1 MKDTLL
7 LALTFSITMT
17 VGLHLNAE
25 DPPVLIKHKLYTCS
39 SLSGVTKV
47 IEGEHRRYIGE
58 CSLAGYFVHGPTA
71 KM

>member
-1 MKDTLL
+1 MRDILL

-25 DPPVLIKHKLYTCS
+25 DPPSLIRHKLYKCS
-39 SLSGVTKV
+39 SLSGTTKV
-47 IEGEHRRYIGE
+47 IEGEDKRYIGE
-58 CSLAGYFVHGPTA
+58 CSYGGYFVHGPTV